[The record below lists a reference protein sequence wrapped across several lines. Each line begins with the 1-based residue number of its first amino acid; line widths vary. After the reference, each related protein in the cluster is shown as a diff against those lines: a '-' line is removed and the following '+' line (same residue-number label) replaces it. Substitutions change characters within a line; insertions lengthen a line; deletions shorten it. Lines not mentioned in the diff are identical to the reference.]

1 VTSRRLVFIGQKTR
15 ETTRFTELLGLEVF
29 ADAIVLE
36 KSSGR
41 RPHLFL
47 EGDVEVIAAIVA
59 EVMAHA

>member
-1 VTSRRLVFIGQKTR
+1 LAFIGQKTR
-15 ETTRFTELLGLEVF
+15 ETIRFNELLGIEVF

-47 EGDVEVIAAIVA
+47 EGDVEVIAAIVT